1 MMTSEGLNRKS
12 PDLIL
17 PHQVKTPLNILFLNL
32 RKIFCMD
39 LLANPFQEGVIFQDQ
54 TLLEENRGGVQVSKQ
69 NIKK

>member
-1 MMTSEGLNRKS
+1 
-12 PDLIL
+12 
-17 PHQVKTPLNILFLNL
+17 
-32 RKIFCMD
+32 MD